1 MVRNLLIL
9 REIFKG
15 DHNAAGKLRRKQ
27 ISALSGTL
35 NYENDFQGGS
45 RSEMV
50 KTFKNMIVA
59 FNLFPRTPFD
69 QKHRVT
75 P

>member
-1 MVRNLLIL
+1 MVKKLAII

-15 DHNAAGKLRRKQ
+15 DHNAAVAAARARKLTRNQ

-35 NYENDFQGGS
+35 NYSGHSMTLNKGPNFW
-45 RSEMV
+45 
-50 KTFKNMIVA
+50 I
-59 FNLFPRTPFD
+59 
-69 QKHRVT
+69 HR